1 MGQECIVQQ
10 GSRQRVRKQL
20 QCGRSCDR
28 KVAAKW
34 PPPMQNGRPP
44 GALLPSMNTKK
55 LIFYSSIRLYNPPIP
70 PITVSVSISVNANV
84 SIFNLCLQYPIS
96 RVQSPVSC
104 LLSPVSCLLSRV
116 SGLLSPVSCLLCSY
130 CSYLSWQLPWT
141 HRIAVRNHV
150 ALNYLDRGTF
160 PHTKQHADRE
170 LQYTEHAR
178 NPLFMFSFSLSL
190 VQYQYNTSIVL
201 I

>member
-1 MGQECIVQQ
+1 MASPTFPRPVPPRKLGRKSVFCVAKATQSNRHWPVAAEQ
-10 GSRQRVRKQL
+10 RQTVTGRWPQL
-20 QCGRSCDR
+20 WGRSALCNKEAGR
-28 KVAAKW
+28 GYGNSCNVAAPAIARWPQSGRPQCKVAA
-34 PPPMQNGRPP
+34 PL

-130 CSYLSWQLPWT
+130 CSYLSW
-141 HRIAVRNHV
+141 
-150 ALNYLDRGTF
+150 
-160 PHTKQHADRE
+160 
-170 LQYTEHAR
+170 
-178 NPLFMFSFSLSL
+178 
-190 VQYQYNTSIVL
+190 
-201 I
+201 